1 MEELL
6 KAMEANF
13 KGYEAVYKKLQQ
25 SPKYGNDND
34 YADDIAKEMFL
45 HFAKTVRQ
53 YKNQRGGTIDPSV
66 VPVSQ
71 NVPYGLEVGALSSP
85 RLASTPLAE
94 GVSPQQG
101 TDLSGPTAVIKSV
114 AGLPHAAFTGGT
126 LTNLWVSGDSLKTEA
141 GIAKFINLIDTYV
154 YNGGYHIQVNT
165 INKDTLRDAQK
176 HPDKYPTLMVRVA
189 GYSAYFVDLA
199 KPTQDDIIAR
209 TEHGL

>member
-1 MEELL
+1 
-6 KAMEANF
+6 
-13 KGYEAVYKKLQQ
+13 
-25 SPKYGNDND
+25 
-34 YADDIAKEMFL
+34 
-45 HFAKTVRQ
+45 
-53 YKNQRGGTIDPSV
+53 
-66 VPVSQ
+66 
-71 NVPYGLEVGALSSP
+71 
-85 RLASTPLAE
+85 
-94 GVSPQQG
+94 
-101 TDLSGPTAVIKSV
+101 
-114 AGLPHAAFTGGT
+114 

-141 GIAKFINLIDTYV
+141 GISKFINLIDTYV